1 MVNIQHKNSQVNAAP
16 EMVVAIHNPNPE
28 PTPPNFILVESR
40 ATQKRK
46 EKRKSEQKNIFEEDG
61 ETTEEE
67 SETESEKEKILALP
81 APAPFSDYPAPR
93 DAETQRLEVGEGASR
108 FSNPTRISVSS
119 SGEPPA
125 QTLEL
130 GG

>member
-1 MVNIQHKNSQVNAAP
+1 MGQGNAAP

-67 SETESEKEKILALP
+67 SETRSEKEKMLALP

-93 DAETQRLEVGEGASR
+93 DVETRREVGEGTSM

-119 SGEPPA
+119 SGDPPA